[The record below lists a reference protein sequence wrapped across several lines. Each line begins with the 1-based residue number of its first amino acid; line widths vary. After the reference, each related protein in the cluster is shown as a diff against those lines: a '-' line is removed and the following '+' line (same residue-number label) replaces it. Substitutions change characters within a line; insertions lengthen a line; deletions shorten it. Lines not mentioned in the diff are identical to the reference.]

1 MPDFNA
7 YKAMEE
13 TLRADIQRLN
23 RELKETQAKLDIAI
37 NALVTIT
44 ITSGGKTPTYARNAI
59 KQIEQ
64 TAAHTGT
71 NKPAL

>member
-23 RELKETQAKLDIAI
+23 RELRETQAKLDIAV
-37 NALVTIT
+37 NALVE
-44 ITSGGKTPTYARNAI
+44 ITSGGKTPIYARNALER
-59 KQIEQ
+59 IEKI
-64 TAAHTGT
+64 AARTGT